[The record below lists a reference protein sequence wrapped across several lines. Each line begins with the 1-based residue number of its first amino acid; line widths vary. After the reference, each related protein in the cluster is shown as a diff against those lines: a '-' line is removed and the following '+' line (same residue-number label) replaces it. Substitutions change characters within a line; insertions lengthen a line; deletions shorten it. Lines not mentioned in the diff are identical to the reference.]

1 MTQLGRE
8 FCCAEKECL
17 LKQHL
22 YFWKSRLFMWRS
34 VGSVLS
40 PGHLNYLKHGLH
52 FDVTAVLFEQLI

>member
-1 MTQLGRE
+1 
-8 FCCAEKECL
+8 
-17 LKQHL
+17 
-22 YFWKSRLFMWRS
+22 MWRS